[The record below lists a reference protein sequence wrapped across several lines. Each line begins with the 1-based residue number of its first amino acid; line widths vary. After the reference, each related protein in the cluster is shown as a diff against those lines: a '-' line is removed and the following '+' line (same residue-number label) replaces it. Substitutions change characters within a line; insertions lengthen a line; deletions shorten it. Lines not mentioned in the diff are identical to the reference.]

1 MNEYN
6 DLPDPVLPLGRPI
19 IQSAG
24 PTGTWRPNQKP
35 VLTNEKCSKCG
46 TCVVTCPEGAIEVAI
61 DQGKLADF
69 PTIDLL
75 VCKGCG
81 VCVHECPQE
90 AIEMVPE

>member
-1 MNEYN
+1 LGKFDN
-6 DLPDPVLPLGRPI
+6 LPDPVLPLGRPI

-35 VLTNEKCSKCG
+35 VLTEEKCSKCG
-46 TCVVTCPEGAIEVAI
+46 TCVVVCPEEAIEVTI
-61 DQGKLADF
+61 KEGKLEDF
-69 PTIDLL
+69 PKIDLM

-81 VCVHECPQE
+81 ICVHECPQE